1 MSSVLYDRMDDERES
16 FLKPKVR
23 YTPVWITLVLSF
35 VTLGIYLPYWL
46 LTRREEV
53 NRIAGKTVISKKIPV
68 LILVGYIFSNIVFI
82 IGPFF
87 INEIAMMLFEYVD
100 TLITY
105 FGLIFIVFYSF
116 RIRSVLLNGNQAD
129 SINGVLTFL
138 FTIWYLQFHINK
150 NY

>member
-1 MSSVLYDRMDDERES
+1 MSSVLYDRIDDERES

-23 YTPVWITLVLSF
+23 YTPVWLTFVLSF

-53 NRIAGKTVISKKIPV
+53 NWIAGKNVISKKIPI
-68 LILVGYIFSNIVFI
+68 LILIGYVLSNIVFF

-87 INEIAMMLFEYVD
+87 INEIAIMLYEYVD

-116 RIRSVLLNGNQAD
+116 RIRSVLLSSNQAD

-138 FTIWYLQFHINK
+138 FTIWYLQYHINK